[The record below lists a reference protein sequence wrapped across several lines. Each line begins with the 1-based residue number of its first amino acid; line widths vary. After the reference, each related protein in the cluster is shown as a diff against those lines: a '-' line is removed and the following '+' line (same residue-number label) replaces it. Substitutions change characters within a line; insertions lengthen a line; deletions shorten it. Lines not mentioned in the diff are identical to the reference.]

1 MASTKQEGHVVLC
14 TEDLK
19 QEHRLCK
26 MTAKQEASKKGYM
39 GTDAKR

>member
-1 MASTKQEGHVVLC
+1 MQEKGKNCWSYGLNQARGHVVLC

-26 MTAKQEASKKGYM
+26 MTA
-39 GTDAKR
+39 